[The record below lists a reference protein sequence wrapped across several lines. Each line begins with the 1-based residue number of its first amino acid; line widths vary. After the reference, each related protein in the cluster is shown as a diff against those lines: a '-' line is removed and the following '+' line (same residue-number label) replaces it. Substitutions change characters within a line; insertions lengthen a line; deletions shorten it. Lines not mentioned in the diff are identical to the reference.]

1 MKSIRTASFKG
12 TSNNQKGNEEIL
24 LNEEMAGTIITVSKL
39 GIIGKGR
46 KKYMFQIRLLP
57 LWSQIQQMTME
68 MDAISLLLD
77 QLETS
82 VFNNNDYADQK
93 MLNKE
98 LRGNLLETQI
108 KDETLRQQY
117 SQEETWEETSQ

>member
-1 MKSIRTASFKG
+1 
-12 TSNNQKGNEEIL
+12 
-24 LNEEMAGTIITVSKL
+24 
-39 GIIGKGR
+39 
-46 KKYMFQIRLLP
+46 
-57 LWSQIQQMTME
+57 MTME

-93 MLNKE
+93 MLTKE

-108 KDETLRQQY
+108 KDETLRTQY

>member
-1 MKSIRTASFKG
+1 
-12 TSNNQKGNEEIL
+12 
-24 LNEEMAGTIITVSKL
+24 
-39 GIIGKGR
+39 
-46 KKYMFQIRLLP
+46 
-57 LWSQIQQMTME
+57 

-93 MLNKE
+93 MLTKE

-108 KDETLRQQY
+108 KDDDLREKY
-117 SQEETWEETSQ
+117 SQEEAWEETNQ

>member
-1 MKSIRTASFKG
+1 
-12 TSNNQKGNEEIL
+12 
-24 LNEEMAGTIITVSKL
+24 
-39 GIIGKGR
+39 
-46 KKYMFQIRLLP
+46 
-57 LWSQIQQMTME
+57 MTME

-93 MLNKE
+93 MLTKE

-108 KDETLRQQY
+108 KDDTLRNQY

>member
-1 MKSIRTASFKG
+1 
-12 TSNNQKGNEEIL
+12 
-24 LNEEMAGTIITVSKL
+24 
-39 GIIGKGR
+39 
-46 KKYMFQIRLLP
+46 
-57 LWSQIQQMTME
+57 MTME

-108 KDETLRQQY
+108 KDDDLREKY
-117 SQEETWEETSQ
+117 SQEEAWEETNQ

>member
-1 MKSIRTASFKG
+1 
-12 TSNNQKGNEEIL
+12 
-24 LNEEMAGTIITVSKL
+24 
-39 GIIGKGR
+39 
-46 KKYMFQIRLLP
+46 
-57 LWSQIQQMTME
+57 MTME

-93 MLNKE
+93 MLTKE

-108 KDETLRQQY
+108 KDETLRNQY